1 MRTMRDYR
9 KLVSLVVS
17 SVTAA
22 GGASVIVACK
32 NPAEGPVDYSG
43 EPCAE
48 SRLLMGLAPTT
59 PADYYE
65 LRTDRLTETTDAEG
79 SSDRATR
86 STTLAQRGVLCASA
100 RDKGACQNAYKA
112 LTKTFEGLSCQTF
125 RGCPTATYLI
135 VSRGNEIVALDRPE
149 TVADELRPIDS
160 PAEAALVAFFAER
173 PALCTAQSPAELD
186 DGSYRVIS
194 RVETPCA
201 GPVDGYDLRV
211 SPTGELSTVST
222 SRLRE
227 ATGACGRRP
236 EGLEVVEAS
245 SGDDPGD
252 FFARSC
258 TLERASVH
266 AFVRLEREL
275 RALGAPEGLVA
286 SARRSAREEARHTSL
301 TKRLATK
308 YGARSERP
316 GLHAANEP
324 RSLVALAVENAEEG
338 CAVETFGAVLAEWQ
352 ARHAADEDVA
362 QVYAALAVDEARHAE
377 LSWQV
382 HAWALARLDEAER
395 AQVEGALVRGR
406 ERLRREFSVEP
417 GTLTRAIAGL
427 PSAEQSLRLLAALHA
442 GLSSSAA

>member
-1 MRTMRDYR
+1 MRDFR
-9 KLVSLVVS
+9 KLVALVVS

-22 GGASVIVACK
+22 GGAATVVACDD
-32 NPAEGPVDYSG
+32 PAGGPVDYSG

-48 SRLLMGLAPTT
+48 SRLLMGLAPSI

-65 LRTDRLTETTDAEG
+65 LRTDRLTESTDSDG
-79 SSDRATR
+79 SENRVTR
-86 STTLAQRGVLCASA
+86 TTTLAQRGILCASA

-112 LTKTFEGLSCQTF
+112 LTKTFEGQSCQTL
-125 RGCPTATYLI
+125 RGCPSSTYLI

-160 PAEAALVAFFAER
+160 PSQAALVAFFAER
-173 PALCTAQSPAELD
+173 PALCTEQSPAELD
-186 DGSYRVIS
+186 DGSYRVVS
-194 RVETPCA
+194 RVETPCS

-236 EGLEVVEAS
+236 EGLEARETFG
-245 SGDDPGD
+245 GDDPGD

-275 RALGAPEGLVA
+275 RAHGAPDELVA
-286 SARRSAREEARHTSL
+286 SARRSAREEARHTAL
-301 TKRLATK
+301 TAKLATK
-308 YGARSERP
+308 YGARADRP
-316 GLHAANEP
+316 RLRAASAKRP
-324 RSLVALAVENAEEG
+324 LVALAIENAEEG

-352 ARHAADEDVA
+352 ARHARDEDA
-362 QVYAALAVDEARHAE
+362 ARVYAALAEDEARHAE

-382 HAWALARLDEAER
+382 HAWAVARLDEAER
-395 AQVEGALVRGR
+395 SRVDAALVRGK

-417 GTLTRAIAGL
+417 GTSTRAIAGL
-427 PSAEQSLRLLAALHA
+427 PSVEQALRLMAALDA
-442 GLSSSAA
+442 ALPASAA

>member
-1 MRTMRDYR
+1 MRDYR
-9 KLVSLVVS
+9 KLVALVVS

-22 GGASVIVACK
+22 GGASVVVACE
-32 NPAEGPVDYSG
+32 NPEGGPVDYSG
-43 EPCAE
+43 EPCSE

-65 LRTDRLTETTDAEG
+65 LRTDRLTETTDSEG
-79 SSDRATR
+79 SPTR
-86 STTLAQRGVLCASA
+86 VTRTTTLAQRGILCASA

-125 RGCPTATYLI
+125 RGCPSSTYLI
-135 VSRGNEIVALDRPE
+135 VSRGNQIYALDRPE

-160 PAEAALVAFFAER
+160 PSEAALVAFFAER

-186 DGSYRVIS
+186 DGSYRVVS

-222 SRLRE
+222 SRIRE

-236 EGLEVVEAS
+236 EGLELQDTF

-275 RALGAPEGLVA
+275 RAHGAPSGLVA
-286 SARRSAREEARHTSL
+286 SARRSAREEARHTIL
-301 TKRLATK
+301 TARLATK
-308 YGARSERP
+308 YGAHAERP
-316 GLHAANEP
+316 SFHSVNTP
-324 RSLVALAVENAEEG
+324 RSLLALAIENAEEG
-338 CAVETFGAVLAEWQ
+338 CAMEAFGAVLAEWQ
-352 ARHAADEDVA
+352 ARHAEDEDVA
-362 QVYAALAVDEARHAE
+362 LAYASLAVDEARHAE

-395 AQVEGALVRGR
+395 EQVEAALVRGR
-406 ERLRREFSVEP
+406 ARLRREFSVEP
-417 GTLTRAIAGL
+417 GTSTRAIAGL
-427 PSAEQSLRLLAALHA
+427 PSAEQALRLVAELDARLSAFAA
-442 GLSSSAA
+442 

>member
-1 MRTMRDYR
+1 MRDYR

-17 SVTAA
+17 SVAAA
-22 GGASVIVACK
+22 GGASVLVACK

-65 LRTDRLTETTDAEG
+65 LRTDRLTETTDSEG
-79 SSDRATR
+79 SPTTR

-125 RGCPTATYLI
+125 RGCPTSTYLI
-135 VSRGNEIVALDRPE
+135 VSRGNEIFALDRPE

-160 PAEAALVAFFAER
+160 PGEAALVAFFAER

-186 DGSYRVIS
+186 DGSYRVVS
-194 RVETPCA
+194 RVETPCS
-201 GPVDGYDLRV
+201 GPVDGYDMRV
-211 SPTGELSTVST
+211 SPTGELATVST

-236 EGLEVVEAS
+236 EGLELVGAFA
-245 SGDDPGD
+245 GDDPGE

-258 TLERASVH
+258 TLERASIH
-266 AFVRLEREL
+266 AFVRLAHEL
-275 RALGAPEGLVA
+275 RAHGAPERLVVA
-286 SARRSAREEARHTSL
+286 ARRSAREEARHTAL
-301 TKRLATK
+301 TAKLATK

-316 GLHAANEP
+316 RLHAANEP
-324 RSLVALAVENAEEG
+324 RSLVALAIENAEEG

-352 ARHAADEDVA
+352 ARHAEDEDVA
-362 QVYAALAVDEARHAE
+362 RVYAALAVDEARHAE

-382 HAWALARLDEAER
+382 HVWALARLDETER
-395 AQVEGALVRGR
+395 AQVEAALGRGK
-406 ERLRREFSVEP
+406 ERLRREFSAEP
-417 GTLTRAIAGL
+417 GTSTRAIAGL
-427 PSAEQSLRLLAALHA
+427 PNAEQALRLLAALDA
-442 GLSSSAA
+442 GLPALAA

>member
-1 MRTMRDYR
+1 MAAMRDYR
-9 KLVSLVVS
+9 KLVALVVS
-17 SVTAA
+17 SVAA
-22 GGASVIVACK
+22 SAGASTVIACDD
-32 NPAEGPVDYSG
+32 PAAGPVDYSG

-48 SRLLMGLAPTT
+48 SRLLMGLVPAT

-65 LRTDRLTETTDAEG
+65 LRTDRLTETTDSEG
-79 SSDRATR
+79 SATR
-86 STTLAQRGVLCASA
+86 VTRTTTLAQRGILCASA

-112 LTKTFEGLSCQTF
+112 LTKTFEGQSCQTF
-125 RGCPTATYLI
+125 RGCPSSTYLV

-160 PAEAALVAFFAER
+160 SSEAALVAFFAER

-186 DGSYRVIS
+186 DGSYRVVS

-236 EGLEVVEAS
+236 RGLEAIEAS
-245 SGDDPGD
+245 DGDDPGD
-252 FFARSC
+252 FFGRSC

-275 RALGAPEGLVA
+275 RAHGAPGRLVA
-286 SARRSAREEARHTSL
+286 SARRSAREEARHTAL
-301 TKRLATK
+301 TMRLATK
-308 YGARSERP
+308 YGARAERP
-316 GLHAANEP
+316 RLHSASEP
-324 RSLVALAVENAEEG
+324 RPLVALAIENAEEG

-352 ARHAADEDVA
+352 ARHAEDDDVA
-362 QVYAALAVDEARHAE
+362 RVYASLAADEARHAE

-382 HAWALARLDEAER
+382 HVWAITRLDQAER
-395 AQVEGALVRGR
+395 DLVEAALVRGK

-417 GTLTRAIAGL
+417 GTNTRAIAGL
-427 PSAEQSLRLLAALHA
+427 PSAEQALQLMAALDAKLAAF
-442 GLSSSAA
+442 AA